1 VVHAA
6 LGGAAEMIEPGTNGF
21 LFPNGDIEAFAE
33 RIAALADAPARAAMG
48 ARARQDVEARFS
60 ERAMIER
67 YENGLQELL
76 IARSKRGN
84 LRRPASAH

>member
-1 VVHAA
+1 
-6 LGGAAEMIEPGTNGF
+6 
-21 LFPNGDIEAFAE
+21 
-33 RIAALADAPARAAMG
+33 MG